1 MFDVMF
7 PYDTRFT
14 FESLMF
20 ATGEDKHLK
29 MLPPGSAL
37 ERLTSVYGQSP
48 YFSTIS
54 STIGGACSGLDSYA
68 GLYIHTVKLIWGI
81 PIVTSIFQP
90 SVGAS
95 SSSLSTTSPI
105 KIQLMITPRSEEV
118 PVGTLLRRAVSSSWC
133 SDWRAFTEQLQQISH
148 HRKIRSVQCSVAQ

>member
-20 ATGEDKHLK
+20 AAGEDENLK
-29 MLPPGSAL
+29 MLPPGSTL

-90 SVGAS
+90 SAGAS
-95 SSSLSTTSPI
+95 SSSLSTASPNQDSADDYPEI
-105 KIQLMITPRSEEV
+105 GGSTCGDPVEEGCLIIMV
-118 PVGTLLRRAVSSSWC
+118 L
-133 SDWRAFTEQLQQISH
+133 
-148 HRKIRSVQCSVAQ
+148 